1 MFKIAQRAQLMTE
14 SATLKMA
21 QLARQMTAQGHDV
34 INLSLGEPDF
44 DTPEHI
50 KQAAIQAIRDGYTK
64 YTPVAGTLELRQ
76 AISKNLKRQPTPLQS
91 GRNNRFKW
99 RKTMLC

>member
-1 MFKIAQRAQLMTE
+1 MTE

-21 QLARQMTAQGHDV
+21 QMARLMTMEGHDV

-50 KQAAIQAIRDGYTK
+50 KASAIKSLQDGNTK

-76 AISKNLKRQPTPLQS
+76 AISNKFFVLLKTCFASYSFLII
-91 GRNNRFKW
+91 W
-99 RKTMLC
+99 